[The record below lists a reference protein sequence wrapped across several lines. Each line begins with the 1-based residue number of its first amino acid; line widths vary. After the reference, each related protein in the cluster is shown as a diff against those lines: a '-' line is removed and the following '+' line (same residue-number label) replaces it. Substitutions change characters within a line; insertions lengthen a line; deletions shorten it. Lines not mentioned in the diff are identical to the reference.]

1 MKRKVIFISFSFFLI
16 LNIFIWSTIY
26 LNAHR
31 KLKVDFLDVG
41 QGDSIYIEAPN
52 GNNILIDG
60 GIDRKVLSSLGNV
73 LPFAHKN
80 INVVMATH
88 PDADH
93 IGGLPFVFDNYK
105 ISVYVDNGAKSDSSV
120 FKTLENKIESEK
132 SERVQAKTGM
142 RIILDQDK
150 NIVFDVLSPY
160 MNVQKVND
168 TNMGSIVGKLSYGSS
183 TFMFTGDAPINVEQN
198 LVKKSTRNNEQ
209 SDCVLCRPR
218 YSGDPEKIDL
228 ESDVL
233 KVGHH
238 GSKTSSSEAFLKAV
252 APQFAIISVGLKNM
266 YGHPHKEVIDLLT
279 KLGIKILK
287 TSEDGMIECETGGG
301 EVVCK

>member
-1 MKRKVIFISFSFFLI
+1 VKRKVILVTFLFFLT
-16 LNIFIWSTIY
+16 LNVLIWSFVY
-26 LNAHR
+26 LGGHG
-31 KLKVDFLDVG
+31 KLKVNFLDVG

-60 GIDRKVLSSLGNV
+60 GLDRKVLSSLGNV
-73 LPFAHKN
+73 LPFASKN
-80 INVVMATH
+80 IDIVIATH

-105 ISVYVDNGAKSDSSV
+105 VSAYVDNGAKSDSV
-120 FKTLENKIESEK
+120 VYKTLDNEIKNEK
-132 SERVQAKTGM
+132 AQRVQAKAGM

-150 NIVFDVLSPY
+150 NIVLDVLSPY
-160 MNVQKVND
+160 MNVEKVND
-168 TNMGSIVGKLSYGSS
+168 TNMGSIVGRLTYGSS

-198 LVKKSTRNNEQ
+198 LVKKYGAS
-209 SDCVLCRPR
+209 
-218 YSGDPEKIDL
+218 L

-252 APQFAIISVGLKNM
+252 SPQFAIISVSLKNM
-266 YGHPHKEVIDLLT
+266 YGHPHKEVIDLLSH
-279 KLGIKILK
+279 LEIKTLR
-287 TSEDGMIECETGGG
+287 TSEEGMIKCESGGVK
-301 EVVCK
+301 VVCK

>member
-1 MKRKVIFISFSFFLI
+1 M
-16 LNIFIWSTIY
+16 FIWSFIY
-26 LNAHR
+26 VGNHK

-52 GNNILIDG
+52 GNNFLIDG
-60 GIDRKVLSSLGNV
+60 GIDRKVLGSLGNV
-73 LPFAHKN
+73 LPFASKN
-80 INVVMATH
+80 IDVVLATH

-93 IGGLPFVFDNYK
+93 IGGLPFVFDNYNV
-105 ISVYVDNGAKSDSSV
+105 SAYVDNGVKSDSSV

-132 SERVQAKTGM
+132 SLTPGRTGGQAQRVKASAGM
-142 RIILDQDK
+142 KIILDQDK

-168 TNMGSIVGKLSYGSS
+168 TNMGSIVGKLTYGSS
-183 TFMFTGDAPINVEQN
+183 TFIFTGDTPINVEQN
-198 LVKKSTRNNEQ
+198 LVKKATQNNEQ

-218 YSGDPEKIDL
+218 YSGDPENLNL

-252 APQFAIISVGLKNM
+252 NPQFAIISVGQKNM
-266 YGHPHKEVIDLLT
+266 YGHPHKEVIDLLN
-279 KLGIKILK
+279 KLGIKTLR
-287 TSEDGMIECETGGG
+287 TSEKGTVKCESGGG